1 MVFGVVLVIVDF
13 IRRMG
18 IIEMSYEIILGS
30 IIGGVF
36 GLALCKLMFYE
47 GDKLNWLRCKRAL

>member
-1 MVFGVVLVIVDF
+1 MEF
-13 IRRMG
+13 I
-18 IIEMSYEIILGS
+18 IGS

-47 GDKLNWLRCKRAL
+47 GDKLNWLRCKRAP

>member
-1 MVFGVVLVIVDF
+1 
-13 IRRMG
+13 MG